1 VVCEVDNKVYT
12 HTQLWLIVLLMPLDG
27 RRSDCKTRCGQ
38 KSQATTKNAQKVVE
52 PEIKPQKYILEMQVV
67 PRSR

>member
-12 HTQLWLIVLLMPLDG
+12 HTQLRLFVLLMPLDG

-38 KSQATTKNAQKVVE
+38 KSHAATKNAQKVEE
-52 PEIKPQKYILEMQVV
+52 PEIKPQKYVLEMQVV
-67 PRSR
+67 PRSG